1 MSRTPDPGV
10 VRCYHG
16 RLRPRRFVP
25 RLSRRL
31 ALVCV
36 AATLLLPAEPASQ
49 PNAYTLYTAESRR
62 SIPFRT
68 SGGTDMVAL
77 DQLAPIFGLTFAEDS
92 VVGGLTVRGRGQTIL
107 LIAGQSAASIGPGRI
122 VSLPVPVQQD
132 RQGWSVPVDFVRLVL
147 GPALNVRTEIRRQA
161 RTILVGDVRLPHV
174 SGRFERAGPGARL
187 TLEIQPPAPHRIA
200 REGGRLVIRFDAVAL
215 DLTPI
220 SGVASEFIT
229 GMRTEGPSLVIE
241 LGPSSA
247 SHTVDQPDAGQ
258 VAIGFG
264 GAGAAPLT
272 APRPQEPDTPI
283 LDLPVPGSIR
293 TVVLD
298 PGHGGVEEGARGPA
312 GTKEKDYALQ
322 LARRMKSTIETRIG
336 IRVLL
341 TREDDVLVPPDRRTS
356 LANNN
361 KADLFISLHAN
372 ASARPES
379 SGAQVLSLS
388 LSDYQRRPE
397 AASTREVPVPV
408 VSGGSRLVEIV
419 PWDLAQM
426 PFAQKS
432 AVVAAILTRHLNDL
446 GVPLYSRR
454 AARLP
459 LRPLV
464 GANMPAV
471 MLEVGFLSNAADEA
485 ALNGPERSNA
495 IVEAV
500 LNTIGDVRQGVPNG
514 PDPTP

>member
-1 MSRTPDPGV
+1 
-10 VRCYHG
+10 
-16 RLRPRRFVP
+16 
-25 RLSRRL
+25 
-31 ALVCV
+31 
-36 AATLLLPAEPASQ
+36 
-49 PNAYTLYTAESRR
+49 
-62 SIPFRT
+62 
-68 SGGTDMVAL
+68 
-77 DQLAPIFGLTFAEDS
+77 
-92 VVGGLTVRGRGQTIL
+92 
-107 LIAGQSAASIGPGRI
+107 
-122 VSLPVPVQQD
+122 
-132 RQGWSVPVDFVRLVL
+132 
-147 GPALNVRTEIRRQA
+147 
-161 RTILVGDVRLPHV
+161 
-174 SGRFERAGPGARL
+174 
-187 TLEIQPPAPHRIA
+187 
-200 REGGRLVIRFDAVAL
+200 
-215 DLTPI
+215 
-220 SGVASEFIT
+220 
-229 GMRTEGPSLVIE
+229 
-241 LGPSSA
+241 
-247 SHTVDQPDAGQ
+247 
-258 VAIGFG
+258 
-264 GAGAAPLT
+264 
-272 APRPQEPDTPI
+272 
-283 LDLPVPGSIR
+283 
-293 TVVLD
+293 VLD